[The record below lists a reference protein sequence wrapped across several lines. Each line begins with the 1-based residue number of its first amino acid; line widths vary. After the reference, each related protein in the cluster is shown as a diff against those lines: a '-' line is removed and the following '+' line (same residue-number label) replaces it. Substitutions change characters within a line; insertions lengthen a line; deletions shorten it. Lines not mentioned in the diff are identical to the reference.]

1 MKTNIRLIR
10 LLIVLLVLLHGHN
23 AFCQKMAG
31 SSITTRTY
39 TVKDKYISNTVYD
52 NGLGDVIEEVAEGV
66 TPNGGDLVTL
76 HEYDKYRRE
85 IKTWLPAEVKSG
97 GTYVPSDKVISA
109 AKTNYSDASPFEQK
123 TYDEFRYNNVAS
135 VRKAGDVR
143 KNKPTTIS
151 NEIIQGIGFGQY
163 YNNLT
168 FSSSETYWRTRQVDE
183 DGVYTEEWRDKKG
196 NLKAST
202 TSVGKTFY
210 VHDDKGNLIYVV
222 PPQLTEYL
230 YSEYTTKGQSIWNSS
245 TDAVKKYA
253 YVYEY
258 DGMNRCISKKLPG
271 VEPTYYVYNKAG
283 QCILQQDGN
292 MRKRGEWRFTIPDV
306 FGREC
311 ITGVCKNSFKYSEC
325 PLSAAIVYATR
336 SNSGSYRGYSVTGL
350 QLANA
355 TIHTINY
362 YDDYDYIGK
371 FGFSTNMNFVSS
383 STQYVR
389 DASAGK
395 GLLTGSLVACFDEG
409 GQNGKFIYSAI
420 YYDARRNVVQVR
432 STNLKGGIDV
442 TSTAYTYTDKPLQT
456 ITTHTIDST
465 TKTECYWYT
474 YDNAERLKTVKYSIA
489 DNASTV
495 KTLAQNTYDFAGR
508 LIRKERGNIRI
519 QTLTTTYDY
528 NILSAVTRIQTG
540 TLFLERLHY
549 GDTPDAYA
557 GYSPKYNG
565 GISSIEWTTDNL
577 TRGYNYTYDSADRL
591 TKAQYRDNQ
600 DININNR
607 YTTTYAYDRNGNITK
622 LTRRGK
628 MADGTY
634 DLVDDLT
641 LKYNG
646 NQLTKVT
653 DAVEIATSAGSMDFT
668 DRANV
673 DNEYTYDA
681 NGNMTRDLNKGITSI
696 TYNVLNLPAK
706 VTFSNGVT
714 VMYTYDANG
723 NKLKTIHKSA
733 TETHTTEYCGSH
745 IYEDGI
751 LTRTL
756 FDGGYIT
763 YIGTTPKYHYNI
775 TDHQGN
781 IRLVVNASGSTVEQF
796 THYYPY
802 GLPFAEGKNATLQP
816 YKYNGKELDTE
827 DGLNLYDYGARHYDA
842 ALCRWN
848 A

>member
-1 MKTNIRLIR
+1 M
-10 LLIVLLVLLHGHN
+10 
-23 AFCQKMAG
+23 
-31 SSITTRTY
+31 
-39 TVKDKYISNTVYD
+39 
-52 NGLGDVIEEVAEGV
+52 
-66 TPNGGDLVTL
+66 
-76 HEYDKYRRE
+76 
-85 IKTWLPAEVKSG
+85 
-97 GTYVPSDKVISA
+97 
-109 AKTNYSDASPFEQK
+109 
-123 TYDEFRYNNVAS
+123 
-135 VRKAGDVR
+135 
-143 KNKPTTIS
+143 
-151 NEIIQGIGFGQY
+151 
-163 YNNLT
+163 
-168 FSSSETYWRTRQVDE
+168 
-183 DGVYTEEWRDKKG
+183 
-196 NLKAST
+196 
-202 TSVGKTFY
+202 
-210 VHDDKGNLIYVV
+210 
-222 PPQLTEYL
+222 
-230 YSEYTTKGQSIWNSS
+230 
-245 TDAVKKYA
+245 
-253 YVYEY
+253 
-258 DGMNRCISKKLPG
+258 
-271 VEPTYYVYNKAG
+271 
-283 QCILQQDGN
+283 
-292 MRKRGEWRFTIPDV
+292 
-306 FGREC
+306 
-311 ITGVCKNSFKYSEC
+311 
-325 PLSAAIVYATR
+325 
-336 SNSGSYRGYSVTGL
+336 
-350 QLANA
+350 
-355 TIHTINY
+355 
-362 YDDYDYIGK
+362 
-371 FGFSTNMNFVSS
+371 
-383 STQYVR
+383 
-389 DASAGK
+389 
-395 GLLTGSLVACFDEG
+395 
-409 GQNGKFIYSAI
+409 
-420 YYDARRNVVQVR
+420 
-432 STNLKGGIDV
+432 
-442 TSTAYTYTDKPLQT
+442 
-456 ITTHTIDST
+456 
-465 TKTECYWYT
+465 
-474 YDNAERLKTVKYSIA
+474 KYSIA

-549 GDTPDAYA
+549 GDAPDAYA

-653 DAVEIATSAGSMDFT
+653 DAVKIATSAGSMDFT

-733 TETHTTEYCGSH
+733 TKTHTTEYCGNH
-745 IYEDGI
+745 IYEDGN

-763 YIGTTPKYHYNI
+763 YKGNSQQYHYHI

-802 GLPFAEGKNATLQP
+802 GLPFAEGKNSTLQP

-848 A
+848 AMDALAEKYYNVCPYNYCVGNPIMFVDPDGNSIHWVESKTGNIYWDDNAISESTTKAGEKYLGQEGYGINEITGDAIHYQPDGTTTSFSQSLPEFTTTPSETYMTSNPSYSSKNAQKDAYHWDEKDLAVWRFLQHDNSTISTYVKDQVRNGNFEILSSDNYWSIYGQTAGIWNIINIYYQEIIGIGGGPSIGLIRGRGFALKYVGTNTNNLNVKPTFSEYLHMTKGQYKGIKGRGNAMKAAATDYHKKYGK